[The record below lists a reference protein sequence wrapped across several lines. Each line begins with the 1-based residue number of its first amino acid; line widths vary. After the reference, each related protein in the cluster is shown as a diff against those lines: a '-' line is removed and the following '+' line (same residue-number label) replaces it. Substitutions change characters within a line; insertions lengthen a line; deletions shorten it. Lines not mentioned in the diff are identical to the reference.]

1 MPSQLRLIKP
11 RDLSKLG
18 YTNNAAR
25 SLATEL
31 VAKHFMPLNG

>member
-1 MPSQLRLIKP
+1 MGNIKP
-11 RDLSKLG
+11 KNLSKLG

-31 VAKHFMPLNG
+31 AAKHLMPLNG